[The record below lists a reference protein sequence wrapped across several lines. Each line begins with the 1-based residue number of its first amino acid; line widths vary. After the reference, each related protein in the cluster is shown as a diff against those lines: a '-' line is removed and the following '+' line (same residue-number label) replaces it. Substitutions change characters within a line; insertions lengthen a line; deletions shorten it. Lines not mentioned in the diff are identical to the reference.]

1 MPIRIRRQD
10 KNGMEAQFIDSQM
23 FMIETLSFSLVSYA
37 AKIAAIVFLC
47 GPV

>member
-23 FMIETLSFSLVSYA
+23 FMIETLSFPLVSYM
-37 AKIAAIVFLC
+37 AKIAAFGFLY